1 MIQYFQL
8 SIRSLT
14 HQKFRTF
21 LTLLGVIIGITAVVS
36 MVSIAG
42 GMQQSVKKMVE
53 EFGADKIIVTSQQ
66 QFGIGGKGLTDSD
79 ANAIE
84 KIIGVKQAMPMY
96 ATTAGS
102 EFNGEQKALSV
113 WGMDPEKAE
122 RTFSDAQ
129 GVEILRGRWI
139 QKGDRSKITIGYAL
153 HDDYY
158 QRKVNIGNSIEIQ
171 GVPFRVV
178 GIFKETGD
186 KSHDTVVYAD
196 IDQVRK
202 VLGRE
207 DQVTTIIVRVKEG
220 HDVTQTR
227 DRIELL
233 LEKRHEDSEFTIMTS
248 QQMLENIESVL
259 KIVQVVFG
267 GIAGVS
273 LLVGGIGI
281 ANTMLMNVL
290 EQTREIGIMKA
301 TGAESGNIVKI
312 FLVESGIIGI
322 VGGSLGV
329 VFGYIISKV
338 MNVAAELALGSGN
351 LTTHVSTNMV
361 IFSLTFSFV
370 VGVLSGIYPAYRAAQ
385 LDPVEALGA

>member
-8 SIRSLT
+8 SIRSLS
-14 HQKFRTF
+14 HQKLRAF

-36 MVSIAG
+36 MVSIG
-42 GMQQSVKKMVE
+42 QGMTVSMREMVE
-53 EFGADKIIVTSQQ
+53 EFGTDKIIITSQQ
-66 QFGIGGKGLTDSD
+66 QFGVGGKGLTDSD
-79 ANAIE
+79 VNAIE
-84 KIIGVKQAMPMY
+84 KVIGVKLAMPMY

-102 EFNGEQKALSV
+102 EFHGEEKAVSI
-113 WGMDPEKAE
+113 WAIDPEKAE

-129 GVEILRGRWI
+129 GVEILRGRWL
-139 QKGDRSKITIGYAL
+139 QKGDRSKIAIGYTI

-158 QRKVNIGNSIEIQ
+158 ERKVNIGNTIEIQ
-171 GVPFRVV
+171 GEPFRVV

-186 KSHDTVVYAD
+186 RTHDTVIYAD
-196 IDQVRK
+196 VDQVRK
-202 VLGRE
+202 ILGRE
-207 DQVTTIIVRVKEG
+207 DEVTSILVRVKEG
-220 HDVTQTR
+220 YDVTRTR

-248 QQMLENIESVL
+248 QQMLENVESAM

-301 TGAESGNIVKI
+301 TGAESGNLVKI
-312 FLVESGIIGI
+312 FLVDSG
-322 VGGSLGV
+322 
-329 VFGYIISKV
+329 
-338 MNVAAELALGSGN
+338 
-351 LTTHVSTNMV
+351 
-361 IFSLTFSFV
+361 
-370 VGVLSGIYPAYRAAQ
+370 
-385 LDPVEALGA
+385 

>member
-42 GMQQSVKKMVE
+42 GMQESMRKMVE

-84 KIIGVKQAMPMY
+84 KIIGVKLAMPMY

-102 EFNGEQKALSV
+102 EFNGEEKALSV

-122 RTFSDAQ
+122 ETFSDAQ
-129 GVEILRGRWI
+129 GVDILRGRWI
-139 QKGDRSKITIGYAL
+139 QKGDRSKIVIGYAL

-158 QRKVNIGNSIEIQ
+158 ARKVNIGNSIDIQ

-186 KSHDTVVYAD
+186 KSHDTVAYAD

-220 HDVTQTR
+220 YDVTRTR

-329 VFGYIISKV
+329 IFGYIISKV
-338 MNVAAELALGSGN
+338 MNLAAELALGSGN

-370 VGVLSGIYPAYRAAQ
+370 VGVLSGIYPAYRAAK